1 VRRLFVPP
9 GQLAAAREGVLSL
22 TAEQARYLGL
32 VLRLR
37 DGDAVEVFDGRG
49 TRLAARLSPLPAGE
63 LALRLGEPARDEG
76 ASGSIVLA
84 QALSKGE
91 KLDWVVQKA
100 TELGVSRIVPFAA
113 ERSVVKLSA
122 ERGAARVERLRRIAQ
137 EAARQCGRADV
148 PQVDAPAAWEELL
161 ALPRQDPPL
170 IAVLLDA
177 DPGLPPLGQLDPG
190 PRVLLV
196 VGPEGGFS
204 AREREGAAAA
214 GLLAASLGRRVL
226 RTETAGLAAVAIVQH
241 LRGELG

>member
-1 VRRLFVPP
+1 MRRLFVPP
-9 GQLAAAREGVLSL
+9 GQLAAARDGVLSL

-49 TRLAARLSPLPAGE
+49 TRLAARLSPLGGE
-63 LALRLGEPARDEG
+63 LALRLGEPARDEE
-76 ASGSIVLA
+76 ASSSIILA

-100 TELGVSRIVPFAA
+100 TELGVSRIAPFAA

-148 PQVDAPAAWEELL
+148 PQIHAPATWEDLL
-161 ALPRQDPPL
+161 ALRKQDPSL
-170 IAVLLDA
+170 RAVLLDTE
-177 DPGLPPLGQLDPG
+177 PGLPSLGQLDAG
-190 PRVLLV
+190 PRLLLV

-214 GLLAASLGRRVL
+214 GFLAASLGRRVL
-226 RTETAGLAAVAIVQH
+226 RTETAGLAALAIVQH

>member
-1 VRRLFVPP
+1 MRRLFVPP

-37 DGDAVEVFDGRG
+37 EGDVVEVFDGRG
-49 TRLAARLSPLPAGE
+49 TRLSARLSPLGGE
-63 LALRLGEPARDEG
+63 LALRLGEPARDEE
-76 ASGSIVLA
+76 AKSSIVLA

-148 PQVDAPAAWEELL
+148 PEVDAPAAWSDLL
-161 ALPRQDPPL
+161 ALPKEDPAL
-170 IAVLLDA
+170 RAVLLDA

-190 PRVLLV
+190 PRVLLA

-204 AREREGAAAA
+204 SGEREEAAAA
-214 GLLAASLGRRVL
+214 GFLAASLGRRVL
-226 RTETAGLAAVAIVQH
+226 RTETAGLAALAVVQY

>member
-1 VRRLFVPP
+1 MRRLFVPP

-37 DGDAVEVFDGRG
+37 DGDLVEVFDGRG
-49 TRLAARLSPLPAGE
+49 TRLAARLSPLGGE
-63 LALRLGEPARDEG
+63 LALRLGEPARDEE
-76 ASGSIVLA
+76 ATGSIVLA

-137 EAARQCGRADV
+137 EAARQCGRGDV
-148 PQVDAPAAWEELL
+148 PQVDAPAPWDDLL
-161 ALPRQDPPL
+161 ALPDQDPAL
-170 IAVLLDA
+170 RAVLLDA
-177 DPGLPPLGQLDPG
+177 DPGLPPLGQLDAG

-204 AREREGAAAA
+204 PGERQGAAAA
-214 GLLAASLGRRVL
+214 GFVAASLGRRVL
-226 RTETAGLAAVAIVQH
+226 RTETAGLAAIAVVQH

>member
-1 VRRLFVPP
+1 VRRLFVQP
-9 GQLAAAREGVLSL
+9 GQLATAREGVLSL

-37 DGDAVEVFDGRG
+37 DGELVEVFDGRG
-49 TRLAARLSPLPAGE
+49 TRLAARLSSLGGE
-63 LALRLGEPARDEG
+63 LALRLGEPARDEE
-76 ASGSIVLA
+76 ATGSIVLA

-113 ERSVVKLSA
+113 EHSVVKLSA

-137 EAARQCGRADV
+137 EAARQCGRGDV
-148 PQVDAPAAWEELL
+148 PQVDAPASWDALL
-161 ALPRQDPPL
+161 ALPDQDPAL
-170 IAVLLDA
+170 RAVLLDA
-177 DPGLPPLGQLDPG
+177 DPGLPPLGQLDAG
-190 PRVLLV
+190 PHVLLV

-204 AREREGAAAA
+204 SGERQGAAAA
-214 GLLAASLGRRVL
+214 GFRAASLGRRVL
-226 RTETAGLAAVAIVQH
+226 RTETAGLAAIAVVQH